1 MFLFRFKKITPIT
14 EASHIMTLCYLLE
27 AMLTPQNTPP
37 DCPKDQY
44 ELYFVFCCVW
54 AFGACMFQDQLVDYR
69 VEFTK
74 WWQNDFKTIKF
85 PSQGTV
91 FDYFIDTE
99 TKKFEPWTKLLEK
112 FEYDPDLPLSAM
124 LVNTSETVR
133 IRYFMDIFI
142 DKRKPIMLV
151 GNAGS
156 GKTVLINNKLNSLS
170 SDQYVI
176 ANAPFNFYTTS
187 EMLQRVLEKPLEKKA
202 GRNYGPPGTKKLIY
216 FIDDMN
222 MPEVSHSYVKSQL
235 TRLNVSVL
243 YNTEMIDLTVV
254 MQKVGNS
261 KFEALANFSPLL

>member
-1 MFLFRFKKITPIT
+1 
-14 EASHIMTLCYLLE
+14 
-27 AMLTPQNTPP
+27 
-37 DCPKDQY
+37 
-44 ELYFVFCCVW
+44 
-54 AFGACMFQDQLVDYR
+54 MFQDQLVDYR

-222 MPEVSHSYVKSQL
+222 MPEVSHSFVKSQL